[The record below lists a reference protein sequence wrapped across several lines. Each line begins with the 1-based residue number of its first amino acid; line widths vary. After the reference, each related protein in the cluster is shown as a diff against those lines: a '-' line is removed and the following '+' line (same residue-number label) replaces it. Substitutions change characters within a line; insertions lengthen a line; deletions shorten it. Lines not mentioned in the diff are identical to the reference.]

1 MIKKIIIITI
11 FITQGL
17 CGIAFAKPKYELGSN
32 LMKMQISQLGTLRSF
47 NVGNETFRIL
57 PNADN
62 TGTYVINDH
71 GKVGK
76 CSGEIL
82 ISGVSINQAKK
93 ALEIYRSKIASI
105 QVYDSLKIV
114 SAKFRNLQ
122 DAAKVKNELA
132 STLAGATITLP
143 IAFNQPRPQ

>member
-1 MIKKIIIITI
+1 MTKKSILIATLM
-11 FITQGL
+11 TQGL

-32 LMKMQISQLGTLRSF
+32 LVKMQISQLGTLISF
-47 NVGNETFRIL
+47 NVGSETFRIL
-57 PNADN
+57 PDADD
-62 TGTYVINDH
+62 TGVYVINDH

-82 ISGVSINQAKK
+82 ISGVSIDEAKK
-93 ALEIYRSKIASI
+93 ALEVYQSKITSI
-105 QVYDSLKIV
+105 QVYDGLKMV
-114 SAKFRNLQ
+114 SAKFRILQ

-143 IAFNQPRPQ
+143 IEFNQPRPQ